1 MKPIS
6 DIEEHLECC
15 ADEAIRFDGL
25 DEAIIGTD
33 HNGYLVYEYELM
45 TRLFIEQ
52 GMTEEGAVEW
62 IDYNVI
68 GTNGGSCFTVI
79 YL

>member
-6 DIEEHLECC
+6 DIEEHLASC

-25 DEAIIGTD
+25 DEAIVGTD
-33 HNGYLVYEYELM
+33 HNGHLVYEYELM
-45 TRLFIEQ
+45 KRLFVEQ
-52 GMTEEGAVEW
+52 GMEEDAVAEW

-68 GTNGGSCFTVI
+68 GTNGGYGFTV
-79 YL
+79 LFL